1 MAIKG
6 KSVKKNELKYE
17 ILETYA
23 ERTLEN
29 GQIFRVAEIS
39 WNDRPAKFDIRK
51 WTPQDDGTERCG
63 KGFTLDV
70 DEINLLKDM
79 LNEMDDGSDGEE
91 S

>member
-17 ILETYA
+17 ILEIYA

-63 KGFTLDV
+63 KGFTLDI

-79 LNEMDDGSDGEE
+79 LNEMDEGSDGEE